1 MDTAP
6 APLTPAVMLHGF
18 LGRGDDWRA
27 LQPALAP
34 RPLLCPDLP
43 GHGANPPL
51 AAPSLSGCAD
61 WLARWLDQAEL
72 PKVHLL
78 GYSLGGRIA
87 LTFAGRYPERLAS
100 LTLEAAHPGLMSP
113 VERQQRRQQ
122 DCQWAQRF
130 SREPLP
136 AVLADWY
143 RQPLFADLN
152 DGERQALVAER
163 SRGEHNQGDGAALA
177 AMVSGCSL
185 AQQPDLRPIIAA
197 LPAPVHYLFG
207 RLDLRFAAL
216 AATLADAG
224 LQLSLHPVSAAGHN
238 CHRAQPAQVAALLNA
253 LWSDADAR
261 C

>member
-1 MDTAP
+1 MPATTDTCRPIP
-6 APLTPAVMLHGF
+6 ALLLHGF

-27 LQPALAP
+27 LLPALAP

-43 GHGANPPL
+43 GHGASPALTSPRLN
-51 AAPSLSGCAD
+51 ACAD
-61 WLARWLDQAEL
+61 WLARRLDQAQL
-72 PKVHLL
+72 ARVHLL

-100 LTLEAAHPGLMSP
+100 LTLEAAHPGLLSP
-113 VERQQRRQQ
+113 DERRQRQQQ
-122 DCQWAQRF
+122 DNQWAARF
-130 SREPLP
+130 SREPLT

-143 RQPLFADLN
+143 RQPLFADLTE
-152 DGERQALVAER
+152 DERRALVAER
-163 SRGEHNQGDGAALA
+163 SQGDAAALA
-177 AMVSGCSL
+177 AMLSGCSL
-185 AQQPDLRPIIAA
+185 ASQPDLRPIIAA

-216 AATLADAG
+216 AGALAEAVP
-224 LQLSLHPVSAAGHN
+224 QLNLHPVSAAGHN

-253 LWSDADAR
+253 LWSDADVR